1 MTEVPVIATR
11 LDRFGTVA
19 EAHHVERTVTVATSM
34 QERLAGRVVWNIN
47 STAVGGGVAE
57 LLQSLVPYARGVGV
71 DARWSVIEGTPE
83 FFRITKRL
91 HHSLHGTFGDGSA
104 LDEAAR
110 STYDAVTHANAA
122 EFAAVVRPRDVVLL
136 HDPQTAGLA
145 PHMIDAGALVIW
157 RCHIGHDEP
166 TAEVERGWAF
176 LEPYLRDVPAFV
188 FSRQA
193 YVPRYCDPR
202 RVTIIC
208 PTIDAFSPKNQ
219 ELDAATVRS
228 ILVHVGLIEGP
239 DDAQRAF
246 TRLDGSPGRVDRQA
260 DIIRLGRAPAW
271 DTPLVTQVS
280 RWDPLKDPVGVLH
293 GFARLVEAHAPA
305 GAELVLAGP
314 NVTAVVDD
322 PEGAATFDQVI
333 AEWRALP
340 HAVRRLVH
348 LASLPMTDV
357 EENAA
362 IVNALQRH
370 AAIVVQKS
378 LHEGFG
384 LTVTEAMWKARPLVA
399 SAVGAIQDQIIDG
412 VHGLLLT
419 DPTDLDAFGAAV
431 QRLLEDPAYG
441 ARLGAQA
448 RERVR
453 QEFLGLHHLLRLA
466 ALIERLDT
474 EYENAGRPGRLV
486 ATRA

>member
-1 MTEVPVIATR
+1 MTEVPVTAQR
-11 LDRFGTVA
+11 LDRFGTVV
-19 EAHHVERTVTVATSM
+19 EPRHVEHTFTVASSM
-34 QERLAGRVVWNIN
+34 QERLAGRVVWNVN

-57 LLQSLVPYARGVGV
+57 LLQSLVPYARGLGI
-71 DARWSVIEGTPE
+71 DARWAVIQGTPE
-83 FFRITKRL
+83 FFHITKRL
-91 HHSLHGTFGDGSA
+91 HHALHGELGDGLP
-104 LDEAAR
+104 LDETAR
-110 STYDAVTHANAA
+110 STYEAVMHANAA
-122 EFAAVVRPRDVVLL
+122 EFAAAVRPRDLVLL

-157 RCHIGHDEP
+157 RCHIGHDGQSE
-166 TAEVERGWAF
+166 EGERGWAF
-176 LEPYLRDVPAFV
+176 LEPYLRDVPSFV

-219 ELDAATVRS
+219 LLDEDTVRA
-228 ILVHVGLIEGP
+228 ILVHVGLVEGP
-239 DDAQRAF
+239 DGEQRAF

-260 DIIRLGRAPAW
+260 DIIRLGRAPAYG
-271 DTPLVTQVS
+271 TPLVVQVS
-280 RWDPLKDPVGVLH
+280 RWDPLKDPVGVLR
-293 GFARLVEAHAPA
+293 GFARLTESHPSH

-322 PEGAATFDQVI
+322 PEGASTFDRVI

-340 HAVRRLVH
+340 HGVRRLIH
-348 LASLPMTDV
+348 LASLPMADV

-370 AAIVVQKS
+370 AAVIVQKS

-384 LTVTEAMWKARPLVA
+384 LTVTEAMWKARPIVA
-399 SAVGAIQDQIIDG
+399 SAVGAIQDQIVDG
-412 VHGLLLT
+412 VHGLLLA
-419 DPTDLDAFGAAV
+419 DPSDLDAFGVAV
-431 QRLLEDPAYG
+431 RRLLEDPAY
-441 ARLGAQA
+441 AAELGEHA

-453 QEFLGLHHLLRLA
+453 QEFLGLHHLLKLA
-466 ALIERLDT
+466 ALIEQLDKA
-474 EYENAGRPGRLV
+474 YDNAGQPERFV
-486 ATRA
+486 AGHT